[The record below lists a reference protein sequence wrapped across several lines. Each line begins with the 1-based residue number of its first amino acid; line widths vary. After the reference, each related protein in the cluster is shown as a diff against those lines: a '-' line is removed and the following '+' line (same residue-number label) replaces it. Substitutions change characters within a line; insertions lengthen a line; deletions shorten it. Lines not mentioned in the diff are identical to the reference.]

1 MADDLNWM
9 LRRGG
14 LSQANKNSVAKCVPL
29 RNHAPA
35 YAATLDHRGVLL
47 TDRGNEQSCLKSVPH
62 IKTADRP
69 SGGGDRLRP
78 GTPPAHVPPH
88 HAPPLSRAAEPG
100 APAAPLG
107 PLPPPAAKR
116 GGSLLGALWWD
127 DFGFAIVPG
136 RLQLDGAAKEVVRKA
151 AHGPE
156 GDVD

>member
-78 GTPPAHVPPH
+78 GTPPAHVPRRLCLVLRNP
-88 HAPPLSRAAEPG
+88 APQQHPWGHCLLRR
-100 APAAPLG
+100 
-107 PLPPPAAKR
+107 AKR